1 MKELSPAS
9 LGLILTAMTL
19 GSCSGQKYTNSTFG
33 FSVDVPAG
41 TPTCRSEPTQP
52 DHGLDM
58 FLDSGPDGCEKLQTR
73 PYLGVFAEYNA
84 AMAPNPDAVL
94 AGLNHL
100 KGIHRG
106 TAPELQIPR
115 RPSAVARVDRDD
127 GWVEIWVVTQAW
139 KWPPP
144 AEESDLSYV
153 NYIVTLNTTPQR
165 LERDLR
171 RLRALLGKVRIFEP
185 GR

>member
-1 MKELSPAS
+1 VKKLPLAS
-9 LGLILTAMTL
+9 LGLILTAITL
-19 GSCSGQKYTNSTFG
+19 GACTGQTYTNSAFG

-73 PYLGVFAEYNA
+73 PYLGVYAEYNA
-84 AMAPNPDAVL
+84 AMSPTPDAVL
-94 AGLNHL
+94 DGLNHL

-106 TAPELQIPR
+106 AAPELQIPK

-139 KWPPP
+139 NWPPP

-165 LERDLR
+165 LERDLP
-171 RLRALLGKVRIFEP
+171 RLRTLLRRIKIVEP
-185 GR
+185 KR